1 MKTLSELLELLVV
14 IVLAFVLSAAAGVL
28 CSKAFA
34 EGVVEKGIAC
44 NAADATPK
52 ADAPKADAP
61 KADAPKADAPKADA
75 PKATHSFQVK
85 TGKNV
90 LLVKK
95 GSAGW
100 FESSISN
107 RVFGTVHDN
116 FITLKA
122 GDSTKGNAFEK
133 ANCPEDKDF
142 CEFEIHVR
150 GEGKLVYGSLYNFFG
165 QHVRIIKLFDI
176 KLVNN
181 KLQLV
186 DVPNSVTL
194 KIKD

>member
-1 MKTLSELLELLVV
+1 MRLFEILELVV
-14 IVLAFVLSAAAGVL
+14 VVVTLIIISAVGA
-28 CSKAFA
+28 KAFA
-34 EGVVEKGIAC
+34 KTTAGT
-44 NAADATPK
+44 DAGT
-52 ADAPKADAP
+52 
-61 KADAPKADAPKADA
+61 DA

-100 FESSISN
+100 FESSIDN
-107 RVFGTVHDN
+107 RVFGTTHNN

-150 GEGKLVYGSLYNFFG
+150 GKGRLVYGSLYNFFG

-176 KLVNN
+176 KLVDG

>member
-44 NAADATPK
+44 NAADAT
-52 ADAPKADAP
+52 P